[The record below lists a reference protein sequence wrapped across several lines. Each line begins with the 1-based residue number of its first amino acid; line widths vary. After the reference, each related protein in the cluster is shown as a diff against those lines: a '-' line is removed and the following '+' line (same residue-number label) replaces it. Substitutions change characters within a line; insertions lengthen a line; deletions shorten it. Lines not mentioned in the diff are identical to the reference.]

1 MPRVSILLTCYNHLP
16 FLEEA
21 VRGIAA
27 QTFTDF
33 EVIAVDDGSTDGTRE
48 WLSTQTLLPIRNLFN
63 EKNLGTYGSLNAALA
78 LAEGEFVAILNDD
91 DVWFPNKLLR
101 QVELLE
107 AHPNVGLVHTNGHFI
122 DGKSERLDGTPL
134 GFAFPRFETGNLL
147 AAFHFENKVIASAAL
162 VRRSAFEALGG
173 FNEEYFGSGDWE
185 MWFRIAEKYDVG
197 FVDEPLTLYR
207 VHGQQASHKLERIWR
222 DDEKLRSWIAARGTQ
237 NRDRLGAEATVAL
250 AHNWAALGTVRFLN
264 GNSQGSRAAYRESLR
279 LRPTRWQS
287 WARLLMTYLPGKS
300 FRDSVL
306 RKNTHGL
313 GG

>member
-33 EVIAVDDGSTDGTRE
+33 EVIAVDDGSSDGTRE
-48 WLSTQTLLPIRNLFN
+48 WLSLQKILPVRNLFN
-63 EKNLGTYGSLNAALA
+63 ETNLGTYGSLNAALA
-78 LAEGEFVAILNDD
+78 LATGDFVAVLNDD
-91 DVWFPNKLLR
+91 DVWLPEKLAR
-101 QVELLE
+101 QVALFD
-107 AHPNVGLVHTNGHFI
+107 ANPKVGLVHTNGYFI
-122 DGKSERLDGTPL
+122 DGKSERIEGTPL
-134 GFAFPRFETGNLL
+134 GFSFPKFETGNLL
-147 AAFHFENKVIASAAL
+147 AAFHYENKVIASAAL
-162 VRRSAFEALGG
+162 VRRSVFEELGG
-173 FNEEYFGSGDWE
+173 FNEAYFGSGDWE
-185 MWFRIAEKYDVG
+185 MWFRIAERYDVG
-197 FVDEPLTLYR
+197 FVAEPLTLYR

-237 NRDRLGAEATVAL
+237 NWERMDGDASAAL

-264 GNSQGSRAAYRESLR
+264 GNARGSREAYRESLR
-279 LRPTRWQS
+279 IRPGRWQS
-287 WARLLMTYLPGKS
+287 WVRLLMTFLPRTA

-313 GG
+313 RG